1 MFYNVLN
8 MSLPWKFVTFVI
20 KPNPIC
26 ANNNPKLQN
35 FFKKSEVA
43 SKRKALSIV
52 VNSSI
57 LDLVEFLDLSL
68 LNSTVTT
75 LH

>member
-1 MFYNVLN
+1 MFCQVLN
-8 MSLPWKFVTFVI
+8 MPLLWKFVIFVI
-20 KPNPIC
+20 KSNPIC
-26 ANNNPKLQN
+26 ANNNPKLHN
-35 FFKKSEVA
+35 LFKMSKVA

-52 VNSSI
+52 VNSSN

-68 LNSTVTT
+68 MSYAAKT